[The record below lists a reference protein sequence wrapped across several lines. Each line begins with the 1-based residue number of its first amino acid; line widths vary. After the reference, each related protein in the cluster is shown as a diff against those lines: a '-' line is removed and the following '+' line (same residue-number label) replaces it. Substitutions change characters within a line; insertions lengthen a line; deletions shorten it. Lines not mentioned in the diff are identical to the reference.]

1 MLSRLKAIFQTST
14 SPEGAAH
21 LSEAQKRLAC
31 AALMVEVAV
40 IDSHFDMREMAT
52 LKRTLATRFAIQ
64 PEELD
69 DLIQAAESEI
79 ADSTSMFQFTQLI
92 NNHCSAEEKFDL
104 IAGMWRVAYAD
115 NNIDKYEEFI
125 IRKSADLIH
134 LPHSEFIRAK
144 HAARIGTT

>member
-1 MLSRLKAIFQTST
+1 MLSKLKALFQVDTDST
-14 SPEGAAH
+14 EAAP

-40 IDSHFDMREMAT
+40 IDSHFEENEMAILKQT
-52 LKRTLATRFAIQ
+52 LKDSFAIE
-64 PEELD
+64 PEDLD
-69 DLIQAAESEI
+69 DLIQAAENES

-92 NNHCSAEEKFDL
+92 NSHCSPEEKFEL

-115 NNIDKYEEFI
+115 SNIDRYEEFI

-144 HAARIGTT
+144 HVARRGMA